1 MGNIFVNNDK
11 IETYKAWAETIHQNI
26 LDSFAYYGYL
36 QGLDEFFKS
45 YKYKDKLSI
54 ACMEFIKR
62 QKYLFQIAIC
72 LNIAKLLFDKGPDV
86 YSFDNYKHIIEGYK
100 GERLNIKK
108 LKIDKNLAETII
120 GFRKNYIAHS
130 IADADAISV
139 KMSDLFEVLKLEV
152 SYFNAITD
160 DAIYEQCYRFDDNAI
175 EIWVNS
181 CATGIN
187 DFIAMNKNNYTSSI

>member
-1 MGNIFVNNDK
+1 MLVDAKK
-11 IETYKAWAETIHQNI
+11 IKVCKQWAETIHQNI

-54 ACMEFIKR
+54 ACVEFIKR
-62 QKYLFQIAIC
+62 QKYLLQTAIC

-108 LKIDKNLAETII
+108 PKIDKNLADTII
-120 GFRKNYIAHS
+120 GLRKNYIAHS
-130 IADADAISV
+130 IADADAISA
-139 KMSDLFEVLKLEV
+139 KMSDLYEVLKLEV
-152 SYFNAITD
+152 SYFNTITDNSIFEQSRRFND
-160 DAIYEQCYRFDDNAI
+160 DAIERWIHY
-175 EIWVNS
+175 
-181 CATGIN
+181 CATGVW
-187 DFIAMNKNNYTSSI
+187 DFILMMKDKI

>member
-1 MGNIFVNNDK
+1 MEHIVDSNNGFELCK
-11 IETYKAWAETIHQNI
+11 LWAETIHQNI

-36 QGLDEFFKS
+36 QGLDKFFKS
-45 YKYKDKLSI
+45 YKYKDNLSI
-54 ACMEFIKR
+54 ACVEFIKR
-62 QKYLFQIAIC
+62 QKYLFQTAIC

-108 LKIDKNLAETII
+108 LTIDKNLAETII

-160 DAIYEQCYRFDDNAI
+160 DAVFERCYQFNDDAI
-175 EIWVNS
+175 ERWIHN
-181 CATGIN
+181 CATGVW
-187 DFIAMNKNNYTSSI
+187 DFISMLKDKI

>member
-1 MGNIFVNNDK
+1 MLVDAEK
-11 IETYKAWAETIHQNI
+11 IKVCKLWAKTIHQNI
-26 LDSFAYYGYL
+26 MDSFAYYGYL
-36 QGLDEFFKS
+36 QGLDKFFKT

-62 QKYLFQIAIC
+62 QKYLLQTAIC
-72 LNIAKLLFDKGPDV
+72 LNVSKLLFDKGKDV
-86 YSFDNYKHIIEGYK
+86 YSFDNYKHVIENYK
-100 GERLNIKK
+100 GVRLKIKK
-108 LKIDKNLAETII
+108 PQIGKHLEEAIV

-160 DAIYEQCYRFDDNAI
+160 DAIFERCYRFNDDAI
-175 EIWVNS
+175 ERCIHH
-181 CATGIN
+181 CATGVW
-187 DFIAMNKNNYTSSI
+187 DFILMMKDKI